1 MSFIQASNRLNIF
14 ILNIP
19 MAFPMTCYLC
29 LQPKLNYNLPT
40 ASAEG
45 EPQIYL
51 TQLPR
56 NDLQLSQ
63 LPRNDLQMP
72 QNDKQPTDLPRN
84 DLPLSQLSQEDQ
96 QLTQLSMDD
105 KQLLQDDQQNSDQV
119 NQAVCR
125 TLQLLY
131 YLY

>member
-1 MSFIQASNRLNIF
+1 MLRL
-14 ILNIP
+14 
-19 MAFPMTCYLC
+19 
-29 LQPKLNYNLPT
+29 
-40 ASAEG
+40 
-45 EPQIYL
+45 
-51 TQLPR
+51 
-56 NDLQLSQ
+56 LQLSQ
-63 LPRNDLQMP
+63 LPLNDQLLTQDDKQLADLQ
-72 QNDKQPTDLPRN
+72 RN

-131 YLY
+131 YLYKFYVLV